1 MLSPSEECFGLLK
14 NMKRLSGPALIAA
27 GFIFINSAQFQF
39 FSYQLSIYKKISRDG
54 KLLLRLIF
62 FDDLCYE
69 LCFLRDGKLFCIHLF
84 KIPNAVDKYTHFIPS
99 ISSSYVCSSFGVTC
113 YQASSRGNYCLIAY
127 PCRPV
132 FQKEIMT
139 VT

>member
-1 MLSPSEECFGLLK
+1 MLSPSKECFGLLK

-84 KIPNAVDKYTHFIPS
+84 KIPNAVDKYTHFYPFNIQ
-99 ISSSYVCSSFGVTC
+99 FL
-113 YQASSRGNYCLIAY
+113 CLQFLWCAIIR
-127 PCRPV
+127 RPV
-132 FQKEIMT
+132 EGII
-139 VT
+139 V